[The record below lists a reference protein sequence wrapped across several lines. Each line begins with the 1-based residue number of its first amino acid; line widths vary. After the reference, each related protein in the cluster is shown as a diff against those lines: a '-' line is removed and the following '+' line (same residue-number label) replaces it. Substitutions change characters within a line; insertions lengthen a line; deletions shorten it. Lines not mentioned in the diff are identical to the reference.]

1 MAIKRIHM
9 RVEILSSSSKD
20 FLAEEINSYLDNGW
34 KLQGQLVVSTVDN
47 GNTQYSQMMS
57 KDG

>member
-1 MAIKRIHM
+1 M